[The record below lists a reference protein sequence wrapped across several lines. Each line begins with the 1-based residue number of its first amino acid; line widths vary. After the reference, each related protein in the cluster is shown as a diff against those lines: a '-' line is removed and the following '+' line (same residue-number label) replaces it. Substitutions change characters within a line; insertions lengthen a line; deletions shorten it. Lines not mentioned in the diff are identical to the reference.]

1 VTIWSRSRDDDD
13 ELLGRLRAGDEDAFM
28 EIVMRYSPLMRR
40 IALGYVRSPA
50 IADDV
55 VQEAWVGVLTGL
67 GRFEGRSS
75 LKTWILRILINQAR
89 TRAAREARSLP
100 FSALAREEDD
110 EGPAVDPARFGPDGG
125 WKSLP
130 DDWRTVPEERLLANE
145 TLAVLREAV
154 EALPERQREVFL
166 LRDVEGWESDDV
178 AAALELSAGNERV
191 LLHRARAKVRAALER
206 ELGEGEAWRAS

>member
-1 VTIWSRSRDDDD
+1 VTISSRTRDDDA

-28 EIVMRYSPLMRR
+28 EIVARYSPLMRR

-50 IADDV
+50 VADDV
-55 VQEAWVGVLTGL
+55 VQEAWLGVLTGL

-75 LKTWILRILINQAR
+75 LKTWILRILMNQAR
-89 TRAAREARSLP
+89 TRATREARSLP
-100 FSALAREEDD
+100 FSALARDEEDD
-110 EGPAVDPARFGPDGG
+110 GPAVDPARFGPDGG

-130 DDWRTVPEERLLANE
+130 DDWRTLPEERLLAKE
-145 TLAVLREAV
+145 TLAVLRQAV
-154 EALPERQREVFL
+154 DALPERQREVFL
-166 LRDVEGWESDDV
+166 LRDVEGWESGEV
-178 AAALELSAGNERV
+178 AAALELSTGNERV

>member
-1 VTIWSRSRDDDD
+1 MTISSRTRDDDA

-28 EIVMRYSPLMRR
+28 EIVARYSPLMRR

-50 IADDV
+50 VADDV
-55 VQEAWVGVLTGL
+55 VQEAWLGVLTGL

-89 TRAAREARSLP
+89 TRATREARSLP
-100 FSALAREEDD
+100 FSALAREEED

-130 DDWRTVPEERLLANE
+130 DDWRTLPEERLLANE
-145 TLAVLREAV
+145 TLAVLRQAV
-154 EALPERQREVFL
+154 DGLPERQREVFL
-166 LRDVEGWESDDV
+166 LRDVEGWESDEV
-178 AAALELSAGNERV
+178 AAALEVSAGNERV

>member
-1 VTIWSRSRDDDD
+1 
-13 ELLGRLRAGDEDAFM
+13 
-28 EIVMRYSPLMRR
+28 MRR

-50 IADDV
+50 VADDV
-55 VQEAWVGVLTGL
+55 VADAWLGVLTSL

-89 TRAAREARSLP
+89 TRATREARSVP

-130 DDWRTVPEERLLANE
+130 DDWRTLPEERLLANE

-154 EALPERQREVFL
+154 DALPARQREVFL
-166 LRDVEGWESDDV
+166 LRDVEGWEADEV

-206 ELGEGEAWRAS
+206 ELGKGEAWRAS

>member
-1 VTIWSRSRDDDD
+1 VTISSRTRDDDD

-50 IADDV
+50 VADEV
-55 VQEAWVGVLTGL
+55 VQEAWLGVLTGL
-67 GRFEGRSS
+67 GRFEGRAS
-75 LKTWILRILINQAR
+75 LKTWILRIVINQAR

-100 FSALAREEDD
+100 FSALAREEEDD
-110 EGPAVDPARFGPDGG
+110 GPAVDPSRFGPDGG

-130 DDWRTVPEERLLANE
+130 DDWRTLPEERLLAAE
-145 TLAVLREAV
+145 TLAVVHKAAD
-154 EALPERQREVFL
+154 ALPPRQREVFL
-166 LRDVEGWESDDV
+166 LRDVEGWEPAEV

-206 ELGEGEAWRAS
+206 ELGEGEPWPAS

>member
-1 VTIWSRSRDDDD
+1 MASRTRDDDA
-13 ELLGRLRAGDEDAFM
+13 EVLARLRAGDEDAFM

-50 IADDV
+50 VADDV

-130 DDWRTVPEERLLANE
+130 DDWRTLPEERLLANE

-154 EALPERQREVFL
+154 DALPARQREVFL
-166 LRDVEGWESDDV
+166 LRDVEGWEAGDV
-178 AAALELSAGNERV
+178 ATALELSAGNERV

>member
-1 VTIWSRSRDDDD
+1 MSSRTRDDDE

-50 IADDV
+50 VADDV
-55 VQEAWVGVLTGL
+55 VADAWLGVLTGL

-89 TRAAREARSLP
+89 TRATREARSVP

-130 DDWRTVPEERLLANE
+130 DDWRTLPEERLLANE
-145 TLAVLREAV
+145 TLAVVREAV
-154 EALPERQREVFL
+154 DVLPARQREVFL
-166 LRDVEGWESDDV
+166 LRDVEGWESDEV

>member
-1 VTIWSRSRDDDD
+1 
-13 ELLGRLRAGDEDAFM
+13 M
-28 EIVMRYSPLMRR
+28 EIVARYSPLMRR

-50 IADDV
+50 VADDV
-55 VQEAWVGVLTGL
+55 VQEAWLGFLTGL

-110 EGPAVDPARFGPDGG
+110 AGPAHHAVDPARFGPDGG

-130 DDWRTVPEERLLANE
+130 DDWRTLPEERLLAKE
-145 TLAVLREAV
+145 TLAVLRQAV
-154 EALPERQREVFL
+154 DALPERQREVFL
-166 LRDVEGWESDDV
+166 LRDVEGWESDEV

-206 ELGEGEAWRAS
+206 ELGEGEA

>member
-1 VTIWSRSRDDDD
+1 MSSRTRDDDA

-28 EIVMRYSPLMRR
+28 EIVTRYSPLMRR

-50 IADDV
+50 VADDV

-100 FSALAREEDD
+100 FSALAREEEDD
-110 EGPAVDPARFGPDGG
+110 GPAVDPARFGPDGG

-130 DDWRTVPEERLLANE
+130 DDWRTLPEERLLANE

-154 EALPERQREVFL
+154 DALPARQREVFL
-166 LRDVEGWESDDV
+166 LRDVEGWESDEV
-178 AAALELSAGNERV
+178 AAALEISGGNERV